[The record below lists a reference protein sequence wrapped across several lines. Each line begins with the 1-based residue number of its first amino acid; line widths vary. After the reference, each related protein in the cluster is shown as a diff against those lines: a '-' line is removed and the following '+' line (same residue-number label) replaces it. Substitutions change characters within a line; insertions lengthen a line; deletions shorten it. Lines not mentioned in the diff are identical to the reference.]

1 MNMNELLQSPV
12 LWTVIN
18 SSNLYN
24 GMKFKAWLEVDEQ
37 PVVPPVTPKKL
48 GDYLHDLGL
57 PIGLAKQPN
66 AYQLLEQAYKAQE
79 TAPGARDAY
88 VKLHAYLDRQ
98 QGGKHFDK
106 FFTDVT
112 QGNQT
117 YVPQAEHKP
126 VYGMAE
132 HADWTQAR
140 EQYHGNFDKHIKT
153 SIPTFGEIQD
163 KKGHAI
169 VRAFGDR
176 ELDMLDIGGSEGSF
190 ARTISHLTKGK
201 IRTEVLDPNDAM
213 HDFYKSKGETPGSTY
228 NKAAFIKGWINDDG
242 SKMPELNS
250 KTTTK
255 RYDIIHEAMAFQ
267 FISNQRDSQVDEVK
281 ALLKPG
287 GLFLTEQKLK
297 NDNWDANEAFK
308 DKNHKDL
315 YYSKD
320 ALAKKDKVVAFAAEK
335 KPFSQDKDEE
345 EAVGMVNN
353 MVHHD
358 EYERTLGSK
367 FAVVYQYWDS
377 GNFKG
382 YAASDQGY
390 MVTKFVQALGPVQS
404 KFSNVE
410 LPRKIEA
417 MQETTMPTY
426 KQWLE
431 THNIEG
437 ILGEILPPMD
447 ELCKMTRKAIIEKY
461 GNKILH
467 ALKSH
472 DIEFSE
478 DDLNQLID
486 KAAGCEDMPEPH
498 HSHYHLHT

>member
-1 MNMNELLQSPV
+1 
-12 LWTVIN
+12 
-18 SSNLYN
+18 
-24 GMKFKAWLEVDEQ
+24 MKFKAWLETDEQ

-57 PIGLAKQPN
+57 PTGLAKLPN
-66 AYQLLEQAYKAQE
+66 AHQLLEQAYKAQE

-117 YVPQAEHKP
+117 YVPQTEHKP
-126 VYGMAE
+126 ILDMSQ
-132 HADWTQAR
+132 HQDWIQTR

-169 VRAFGDR
+169 VKAFGDK
-176 ELDMLDIGGSEGSF
+176 EIDMLDIGGSEGSF
-190 ARTISHLTKGK
+190 ARTISHMTQGK
-201 IRTEVLDPNDAM
+201 VRTEVLDPNDAM
-213 HDFYKSKGETPGSTY
+213 HDFYKSKPETPGSTY
-228 NKAAFIKGWINDDG
+228 NKAAFMTGWINDDG
-242 SKMPELNS
+242 SKMHAVNS

-267 FISNQRDSQVDEVK
+267 FISNQRDAQVDEVK
-281 ALLKPG
+281 SLLKPG

-297 NDNWDANEAFK
+297 NDQWDENEKFK
-308 DKNHKDL
+308 DTNHKDL

-335 KPFSQDKDEE
+335 KPAFAQDKDEE

-367 FAVVYQYWDS
+367 FAVVFQYWDS

-390 MVTKFVQALGPVQS
+390 MVQKFLTALGPVQS
-404 KFSNVE
+404 KFSTVD

-426 KQWLE
+426 QQWLE
-431 THNIEG
+431 THKAEG
-437 ILGEILPPMD
+437 VFSEILPPQE
-447 ELCKMTRKAIIEKY
+447 ELEKMTRKEIKEKY
-461 GNKILH
+461 AHKLLH
-467 ALKSH
+467 AAKAH
-472 DIEFSE
+472 GIDMT
-478 DDLNQLID
+478 DADLNDLID
-486 KAAGCEDMPEPH
+486 KAAGCEEMPEPH

>member
-1 MNMNELLQSPV
+1 
-12 LWTVIN
+12 
-18 SSNLYN
+18 
-24 GMKFKAWLEVDEQ
+24 MKFKTWLEVDEQ
-37 PVVPPVTPKKL
+37 QPVVPPAAAQPVQKRL

-57 PIGLAKQPN
+57 PTGLAKQPN
-66 AYQLLEQAYKAQE
+66 AYQLLEQAYKALE
-79 TAPGARDAY
+79 TAPGAREAY

-126 VYGMAE
+126 VFDMAE
-132 HADWTQAR
+132 HQDWTQAR
-140 EQYHGNFDKHIKT
+140 EQHHGNFDKHIKT

-169 VRAFGDR
+169 VKAFGDR
-176 ELDMLDIGGSEGSF
+176 EIDMLDIGGSEGSF

-201 IRTEVLDPNDAM
+201 VRTEVLDPNDAM
-213 HDFYKSKGETPGSTY
+213 HDFYKSKPETPGSTY
-228 NKAAFIKGWINDDG
+228 TKAAFMKGWMNDDG
-242 SKMPELNS
+242 SRMGELNS

-267 FISNQRDSQVDEVK
+267 FISNQRGSQVDEVK

-297 NDNWDANEAFK
+297 NDNWDENEKFK
-308 DKNHKDL
+308 DTHHKDL
-315 YYSKD
+315 YYSKA
-320 ALAKKDKVVAFAAEK
+320 ALAQKDKVVAFAAEK
-335 KPFSQDKDEE
+335 KPAFAQDKDEE

-382 YAASDQGY
+382 YAASDQGF
-390 MVTKFVQALGPVQS
+390 MVQKFLAALGPVQN
-404 KFSNVE
+404 KFATVE

-431 THNIEG
+431 THKIEG
-437 ILGEILPPMD
+437 ILGDILPCKD
-447 ELCKMTRKAIIEKY
+447 ELEKMTRKAIIEKY
-461 GNKILH
+461 GDKVRQAAKDQGIDFTD
-467 ALKSH
+467 A
-472 DIEFSE
+472 
-478 DDLNQLID
+478 DLCELID
-486 KAAGCEDMPEPH
+486 KAAGIEECPEPH
-498 HSHYHLHT
+498 HSHYYLHT